1 MEFGVL
7 HFSENHQNC
16 QHDMVNSGLTWSNDV
31 KCGQL
36 ACHNSASK
44 AHQQRRIHYRN
55 IFCRSSN
62 DRLWE
67 PARAAPTP
75 RLVPKLESSR
85 EKKNCGQRWTW
96 IGHRKATDRK
106 SYKWEMKWQNWKRR
120 GRIGNQW
127 KWTGIKE
134 GIHSFMEKE
143 NANKWGT
150 EWTKNGSESCR
161 EKVDNKQ
168 ARGWHLNAK
177 TQSGIPGS
185 AVYDGN
191 SKNHWHTKNSWFPR
205 KNSYP
210 LVNIQKAIEN
220 GHRNS
225 GFTMIYPLKMVDLSI
240 VMWQFTRGYLSYGT
254 LRHRSSLLQFFRS
267 SENRLTVGPPAHR
280 NKRWKRWPPGADGQ
294 FVKSPSKGVG
304 KPGVSFFGIENHYPL
319 VI

>member
-1 MEFGVL
+1 MVKW
-7 HFSENHQNC
+7 C
-16 QHDMVNSGLTWSNDV
+16 QMWSTRMPQFCIQGTSTKKNPLQKYFLPIIQRSV
-31 KCGQL
+31 MR
-36 ACHNSASK
+36 ACASSADSK
-44 AHQQRRIHYRN
+44 AGPETG
-55 IFCRSSN
+55 IF
-62 DRLWE
+62 E
-67 PARAAPTP
+67 G
-75 RLVPKLESSR
+75 
-85 EKKNCGQRWTW
+85 KKNCGQRWTW